1 MRAWISAVLLV
12 GLSLPLGFA
21 QGRESDVESKIIA
34 LERIAKV
41 QAYETKD
48 LKTLDVMLDD
58 EFSYVD
64 AEGKLGNKT
73 EFLAFVQATNSLQFV
88 LEDMVV
94 RLHGDTAIVTGLYR
108 MKSVQGGNPILRE
121 GRFVDTWLNKNGH
134 WVAIASL
141 STPVRD

>member
-1 MRAWISAVLLV
+1 MRAWISAVFLV

-21 QGRESDVESKIIA
+21 QGRKSEVESKIIA
-34 LERIAKV
+34 LERIAKL
-41 QAYETKD
+41 QACEAKD
-48 LKTLDVMLDD
+48 LKTLDVMLDH

-73 EFLAFVQATNSLQFV
+73 EFLAFVQAANSLQFV

-108 MKSVQGGNPILRE
+108 MKSVQRGDPTLRE
-121 GRFVDTWLNKNGH
+121 GRFVDTWLIRHG
-134 WVAIASL
+134 
-141 STPVRD
+141 